1 MTILGCDV
9 SKDKI
14 DLCFLLLENK
24 QHYLQI
30 SNNRSGYLKAQA
42 AIEEL
47 GIQPHI
53 CMEATGVY
61 YEGLADFMVE
71 QGYPVSVVNPLK
83 IKSFAKSRFQ
93 RTKTDKQDA
102 KLIAEYCRDLKPK
115 PDYVKPSADQYAM
128 RRAITLFRQLRGDL
142 TGIKNRI
149 KTAKDPFVKT
159 ILAKQAEEF
168 KNHIEAVKEQLAT
181 LTEQAESRQAAAK
194 LQTIPGIGQTTA
206 SVLAHY
212 LTMYRFD
219 TENKFIAFAGLAPQ
233 WQKSG
238 TSVNRKERLS
248 KYGNRILKGELYMP
262 ALVAYRFGF
271 FAKFVDRLKAKGKP
285 TKVILV
291 ALMRKLAAIAW
302 NLWHN
307 GQDFDPSRYGLPSKT
322 A

>member
-14 DLCFLLLENK
+14 DLCFLLSENK
-24 QHYLQI
+24 QYHLQI

-42 AIEEL
+42 VIEEF
-47 GIQPHI
+47 GIRPNI
-53 CMEATGVY
+53 CMEATGNY
-61 YEGLADFMVE
+61 YEDFADFMAVL
-71 QGYPVSVVNPLK
+71 GHKISVVNPLK
-83 IKSFAKSRFQ
+83 IKKFAEAEFQ

-102 KLIAEYCRDLKPK
+102 RLIADYCQKINPR
-115 PDYVKPSADQYAM
+115 PDYVKPSVYQYAM
-128 RRAITLFRQLRGDL
+128 RRAITLLRQLRGDL

-159 ILAKQAEEF
+159 ILAKQAEEL
-168 KNHIEAVKEQLAT
+168 KNHIKAVKEQLAT
-181 LTEQAESRQAAAK
+181 LTERAESQQTAVK

-212 LTMYRFD
+212 LTMYHFD

-233 WQKSG
+233 QEKSG

-271 FAKFVDRLKAKGKP
+271 FGKFVDRLKAKGKP

-307 GQDFDPSRYGLPSKT
+307 GQDFDPSRYGLPPKT